1 MKKLCYSAFVAF
13 WASIATLL
21 ALQVLATD
29 SGSAS
34 APAREEAAAGATYSL
49 DEVGRHTTPDDCWFA
64 IEGAVYDVTD
74 YIPQHPTPPSVLHNW
89 CGKEATEGMR
99 TKGYGRDHSPA
110 AWEQLED
117 YRIGDL
123 EQGGS

>member
-29 SGSAS
+29 R
-34 APAREEAAAGATYSL
+34 APAASGAGTKGDTATTYSL
-49 DEVGRHTTPDDCWFA
+49 EEVARHDDAKSCWFA

-123 EQGGS
+123 EQGDP